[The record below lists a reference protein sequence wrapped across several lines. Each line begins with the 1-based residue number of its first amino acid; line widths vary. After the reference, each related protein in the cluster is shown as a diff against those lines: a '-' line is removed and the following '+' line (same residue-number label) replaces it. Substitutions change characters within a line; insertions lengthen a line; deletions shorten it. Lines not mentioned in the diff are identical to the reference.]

1 MPFRMVFV
9 HPGWLNNMRGSFCD
23 EKRDTADKDATR
35 LVSCTLDISRL
46 VIDAAL
52 CMRGLMCLLTRS
64 LSKAAYKMSP

>member
-1 MPFRMVFV
+1 MCLCILAGLTTCAAP
-9 HPGWLNNMRGSFCD
+9 SAIKK
-23 EKRDTADKDATR
+23 ERDTADKDATR